1 MKHSSQCD
9 FDQDWLSTWRDLRHV
24 LGGEEHLW
32 VIPFGT
38 EKPAWSTST
47 DQQLEHI
54 WELDEYLCR
63 FDKLQLNLHVLE
75 AQ

>member
-1 MKHSSQCD
+1 M
-9 FDQDWLSTWRDLRHV
+9 